1 MRGAATGRK
10 RRAWFMGASLQRTL
24 TQPVEF
30 SGVGLHSGQ
39 ACTATVR
46 PAEDNC
52 GIVFRRLDL
61 SASDCLVAA
70 RPENVATTNHGTA
83 LVNRAGVTV
92 STVEHLMAAL
102 ALCGVDN
109 AEIDIFG
116 PEAPILDGSSAVF
129 VAGLEDAGFETQSA
143 PRAGFV
149 IEEPLAVHEGGD
161 RVIEVSPFEGRSVDV
176 AIDFCDCMIG
186 TQSLILDLDC
196 PADRARLAKART
208 FCRLY
213 EIEALR
219 RMGLIRGGSLENSLV
234 VDGDRILNDEA
245 LRPLSTRRAADRRGA
260 GGEAGPRSQRAHGA
274 GALRPARTGKRRPRR
289 DFRHGLRLYPFAP
302 FDAVPRVVLN
312 IARRGVF

>member
-1 MRGAATGRK
+1 
-10 RRAWFMGASLQRTL
+10 MGASLQRTL

-61 SASDCLVAA
+61 SASDCVVAA

-83 LVNRAGVTV
+83 LANRAGVTV

-109 AEIDIFG
+109 AEIDLFG

-129 VAGLEDAGFETQSA
+129 VAGLEDAGFEAQSA

-149 IEEPLAVHEGGD
+149 IEEPLAVHDGGD

-234 VDGDRILNDEA
+234 IDGDRILNDEDLRDPEEFA
-245 LRPLSTRRAADRRGA
+245 LHKALDLIGDLYLLGAPLIGAVRAVRPGHDLNVRMAQALCDRRARENAA
-260 GGEAGPRSQRAHGA
+260 
-274 GALRPARTGKRRPRR
+274 PAAI
-289 DFRHGLRLYPFAP
+289 FAT
-302 FDAVPRVVLN
+302 A
-312 IARRGVF
+312 

>member
-1 MRGAATGRK
+1 
-10 RRAWFMGASLQRTL
+10 MGASLQRTL

-30 SGVGLHSGQ
+30 AGVGLHSGQ

-61 SASDCLVAA
+61 SASDCVVAA

-129 VAGLEDAGFETQSA
+129 VEGLEDAGFETQSA

-149 IEEPLAVHEGGD
+149 IEEPLAVHDGGD

-245 LRPLSTRRAADRRGA
+245 LRDPEEFALHKALDLIGDLYLLGAPLIGAVRAVRPGHDLNVRMAQALCDRRARENAA
-260 GGEAGPRSQRAHGA
+260 
-274 GALRPARTGKRRPRR
+274 PAAI
-289 DFRHGLRLYPFAP
+289 FAT
-302 FDAVPRVVLN
+302 A
-312 IARRGVF
+312 

>member
-1 MRGAATGRK
+1 
-10 RRAWFMGASLQRTL
+10 MGASLQRTL

-109 AEIDIFG
+109 AEIDLFG

-129 VAGLEDAGFETQSA
+129 VEGLEDAGFETQSA

-149 IEEPLAVHEGGD
+149 IEEPLAVHDGGD

-234 VDGDRILNDEA
+234 IDGDRILNDEDLRDPEEFA
-245 LRPLSTRRAADRRGA
+245 LHKALDLIGDLYLLGAPLIGAVRAVRPGHDLNVRMAQALCDRRARENAA
-260 GGEAGPRSQRAHGA
+260 
-274 GALRPARTGKRRPRR
+274 PAAI
-289 DFRHGLRLYPFAP
+289 FAT
-302 FDAVPRVVLN
+302 A
-312 IARRGVF
+312 